1 MKLQGNRKF
10 LIAAVFIVVS
20 SVLVLF
26 KFPEAI
32 PWAEK
37 VGFVILGYF
46 GANTGEHYVKNRNG
60 NNSQSMGKFSTGKE
74 YKPINK

>member
-20 SVLVLF
+20 SILVLF

-32 PWAEK
+32 AWAEK

-46 GANTGEHYVKNRNG
+46 GANTGEHYVKNRIKS
-60 NNSQSMGKFSTGKE
+60 NSKPTGKFSTSEE
-74 YKPINK
+74 YPSYNK

>member
-20 SVLVLF
+20 SILVLF
-26 KFPEAI
+26 KFTEAI

-46 GANTGEHYVKNRNG
+46 GANTGEHYVKNRSKS
-60 NNSQSMGKFSTGKE
+60 NSKSLGKFSTGKE
-74 YKPINK
+74 YQAINK

>member
-10 LIAAVFIVVS
+10 LIASVFIVVS
-20 SVLVLF
+20 SILVLC
-26 KFPEAI
+26 KFTEAI

-46 GANTGEHYVKNRNG
+46 GANTGEHYVKNRNTT
-60 NNSQSMGKFSTGKE
+60 NSKSLGKFNTGKE
-74 YKPINK
+74 YQAINK